1 VILFPYPPFGRGRIH
16 IATLV
21 FNKSDTHFVV
31 EVDPYEYGPDINPF
45 VTQIYP
51 YNGVIF
57 KGYLP
62 LDKQHPVIDKLFYAY
77 ITLIREPD
85 RISFA
90 PGPMRIGDVGN
101 GTFMDLFSVPW
112 ALVYY
117 RDSGVTLY
125 QAWDYNNER
134 PWRPGYGP
142 GDWRPVGPS
151 QINDFLPSSPLAVSL
166 IFDTAAR
173 EVAAYQ
179 VPDGIY
185 VTRWSQSEGR
195 FVVSGPFNGENPML
209 LNTTPV
215 HYSPEDSDT
224 FLFYTRT
231 HSGSTTI
238 YYRLQSENYSVER
251 TLINL
256 GRPATPLYILL
267 LPYEYAILGKYQD
280 DPADALVT
288 LYYSPLYPVKLKDQ
302 VSGLSLS
309 SPYEGEYI
317 PSILVQDL
325 GAEGLSSFTL
335 SPPTEGNY
343 VEAMLTIDLGTE
355 SLSSSTLSPSDSG
368 VYQAVVIVQD
378 FGSEGLG
385 SFSLSSPNSGD
396 YYEVVLVSDLSSP
409 PYTQDSLGQ
418 SNLSAPNYGYYILSS
433 TTGTNLAFGKSYTK
447 SLEPDPSYPDSGGT
461 EFTDGQTSSSYADG
475 KSFGYKHVQ
484 FGLPSSGGLA
494 TLEVTVDLGGLYEI
508 SGTKLVS
515 GAGDASYGYYADS
528 VDIMASTD
536 GVSWS
541 TIGSQNNTSS
551 SLVLNIPT
559 SPAVARYVKFV
570 IKKNLAPL
578 WTARGLVV
586 HR

>member
-1 VILFPYPPFGRGRIH
+1 M
-16 IATLV
+16 ATLV
-21 FNKSDTHFVV
+21 FNKSDSPFVV
-31 EVDPYEYGPDINPF
+31 KVDPYEYGPDINPF
-45 VTQIYP
+45 VIQMSP

-57 KGYLP
+57 RGYLP
-62 LDKQHPVIDKLFYAY
+62 LDKQRPVIDKLFYAY
-77 ITLIREPD
+77 ITLIKEPD

-90 PGPMRIGDVGN
+90 PGPVRMGDVGD

-117 RDSGVTLY
+117 QDSGVTLY
-125 QAWDYNNER
+125 QAWDYSDER
-134 PWRPGYGP
+134 PWRPGYGF
-142 GDWRPVGPS
+142 GDWKPMGPS
-151 QINDFLPSSPLAVSL
+151 QINDFLPASPLAISL

-179 VPDGIY
+179 VSEGIY
-185 VTRWSQSEGR
+185 VTRWNQIEGR
-195 FVVSGPFNGENPML
+195 FVVSGPFEGENPML

-231 HSGSTTI
+231 QSGSTTI

-267 LPYEYAILGKYQD
+267 LPYEYAILGKYLD

-288 LYYSPLYPVKLKDQ
+288 LYYSPIYPIKLKDR
-302 VSGLSLS
+302 VSSVSLS
-309 SPYEGEYI
+309 SPYEGGYI
-317 PSILVQDL
+317 PAILVQDL
-325 GAEGLSSFTL
+325 GTEEVSSSTL
-335 SPPTEGNY
+335 SAPTEGNY
-343 VEAMLTIDLGTE
+343 VEAVLTVDFGTE
-355 SLSSSTLSPSDSG
+355 SLSSSTLSPPDSG
-368 VYQAVVIVQD
+368 LYQAVVIVQD
-378 FGSEGLG
+378 LGSEGLG
-385 SFSLSSPNSGD
+385 SSYLSSPDSGD
-396 YYEVVLVSDLSSP
+396 YYPVVLVSDLSSP

-418 SNLSAPNYGYYILSS
+418 SYLSAPDYGYYTLSS

-447 SLEPDPSYPDSGGT
+447 SLDPDPSYPDSGGT
-461 EFTDGQTSSSYADG
+461 EFTDGQVSSSYTDG
-475 KSFGYKHVQ
+475 KSFGYKYVQ

-494 TLEVTVDLGGLYEI
+494 ILEITVDLGDLYEI
-508 SGTKLVS
+508 SGAKLVS
-515 GAGDASYGYYADS
+515 GAGNASYKYYADS

-541 TIGSQNNTSS
+541 TIGSQNNTSL

-570 IKKNLAPL
+570 IKKNLAPHGQQGDWL
-578 WTARGLVV
+578 FIDEGEVYAY
-586 HR
+586 

>member
-1 VILFPYPPFGRGRIH
+1 M
-16 IATLV
+16 ATLV
-21 FNKSDTHFVV
+21 FNKSDSPFVV
-31 EVDPYEYGPDINPF
+31 KVDPYEYGPDINPF
-45 VTQIYP
+45 IIQMSP

-77 ITLIREPD
+77 ITLIKEPD

-90 PGPMRIGDVGN
+90 PGPFRIGDVGE

-142 GDWRPVGPS
+142 GDWKLVGPS
-151 QINDFLPSSPLAVSL
+151 QINDFLPSSPLAISL

-231 HSGSTTI
+231 QSGSTTI

-288 LYYSPLYPVKLKDQ
+288 LYYSPLYPIKLRDR
-302 VSGLSLS
+302 VSGVSLS
-309 SPYEGEYI
+309 SPYEGGYI
-317 PSILVQDL
+317 PSVLVQDL
-325 GAEGLSSFTL
+325 GTEEVSSSTL
-335 SPPTEGNY
+335 SAPTEGNY
-343 VEAMLTIDLGTE
+343 VEVVLTVDLGTE
-355 SLSSSTLSPSDSG
+355 SLSSSTLSPPDSG
-368 VYQAVVIVQD
+368 LYQAVVIVQD
-378 FGSEGLG
+378 LGSEGLG
-385 SFSLSSPNSGD
+385 SSYLSSPDSGD
-396 YYEVVLVSDLSSP
+396 YYPVVLVSDLSSP

-418 SNLSAPNYGYYILSS
+418 SYLSAPDYGYYTLSS
-433 TTGTNLAFGKSYTK
+433 TTGTNLAFGKNYTK
-447 SLEPDPSYPDSGGT
+447 SLDPDPSYPDSGGT
-461 EFTDGQTSSSYADG
+461 EFTDGQTSSSYTDG
-475 KSFGYKHVQ
+475 KSFGYKYVQ

-494 TLEVTVDLGGLYEI
+494 TLEITVDLGDLYEI
-508 SGTKLVS
+508 SGAKLVS
-515 GAGDASYGYYADS
+515 GAGNASYKYYADS

-541 TIGSQNNTSS
+541 TIGSQNNTSL

-570 IKKNLAPL
+570 IRKNLAPYGQQGDWL
-578 WTARGLVV
+578 FIDEGEVYAY
-586 HR
+586 

>member
-1 VILFPYPPFGRGRIH
+1 M
-16 IATLV
+16 ATLV
-21 FNKSDTHFVV
+21 FNKSDSPFVFK
-31 EVDPYEYGPDINPF
+31 VDPYEHGPDINPF
-45 VTQIYP
+45 VILMSP

-57 KGYLP
+57 RGYLP
-62 LDKQHPVIDKLFYAY
+62 LEKTHPVIDKLFYAY
-77 ITLIREPD
+77 ITLINEPD

-90 PGPMRIGDVGN
+90 PGPMRLGDVGD
-101 GTFMDLFSVPW
+101 GTFMDLFSIPW

-117 RDSGVTLY
+117 QDSGVTLY

-134 PWRPGYGP
+134 PWRPGYGF
-142 GDWRPVGPS
+142 GDWKPMGPS
-151 QINDFLPSSPLAVSL
+151 QINDFLPSSPVAISL

-179 VPDGIY
+179 VSDGIY

-195 FVVSGPFNGENPML
+195 FVVSGPFDGENPML

-215 HYSPEDSDT
+215 HYFPEDSDT
-224 FLFYTRT
+224 LLFYTRT

-251 TLINL
+251 ALINL
-256 GRPATPLYILL
+256 GRPAIPLYILL

-288 LYYSPLYPVKLKDQ
+288 LYYSPLYPIKLKDQ
-302 VSGLSLS
+302 VSGASLS
-309 SPYEGEYI
+309 SPHEGRYT
-317 PSILVQDL
+317 PAVLVQDL
-325 GAEGLSSFTL
+325 GTEGVSSSTLSS
-335 SPPTEGNY
+335 PIEGSY
-343 VEAMLTIDLGTE
+343 VEAVLTKDLGTE

-368 VYQAVVIVQD
+368 LYQAVVIVQD
-378 FGSEGLG
+378 LGSEGLC
-385 SFSLSSPNSGD
+385 SSSLSSPNSGD

-409 PYTQDSLGQ
+409 PYTQDSLGL
-418 SNLSAPNYGYYILSS
+418 SNLSAPDYGYYTIGS

-461 EFTDGQTSSSYADG
+461 EFTDGQTSSSLTDG
-475 KSFGYKHVQ
+475 KSFGYRYVQ

-494 TLEVTVDLGGLYEI
+494 TLEITVDLGGLYDI
-508 SGTKLVS
+508 SGAKLVS
-515 GAGDASYGYYADS
+515 GAGNTSYGYYADS
-528 VDIMASTD
+528 VDILASTD

-541 TIGSQNNTSS
+541 TIGSQNNTSL

-570 IKKNLAPL
+570 IKKNLAPSGQQGDWL
-578 WTARGLVV
+578 FIDEGEVYAY
-586 HR
+586 